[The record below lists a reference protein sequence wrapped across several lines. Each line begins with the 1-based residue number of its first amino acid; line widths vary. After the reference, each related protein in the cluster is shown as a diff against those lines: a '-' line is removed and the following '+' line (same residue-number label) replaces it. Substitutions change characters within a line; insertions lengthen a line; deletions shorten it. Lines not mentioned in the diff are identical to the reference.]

1 MQKAIHTY
9 LDLDVVNNNLTSDVI
24 APMLKFEEIRNTP
37 FLEGDSSEYFCS
49 IMRFSIQTGNSL
61 PIFIP
66 RIEVGQADV
75 NKTVY
80 QLTLRCLGG
89 TDTTTFYESTVP
101 LYHKTSDATV
111 STPLQPL
118 TKQDMSSNY
127 YFYCNIQDIIDV
139 FNTACTSAF
148 VALNKLLPKSAA
160 DPAKPD
166 VLTTILDSTY
176 CPFFEFDY
184 DTCKLVLNVDQN
196 YLTSSKMA
204 GEVYFNTR
212 FYELLSTLHCD
223 RISRTGFKNYRLHP
237 STINTRTVKDAT
249 GTYTMCQTIQEMST
263 LAIWNPIASV
273 VFCTGMLPVVSTNTS
288 PPLTYDDTS
297 NYNLT
302 SSGNNSNLS
311 NIISD
316 FEIPVSESNQ
326 YRPIIV
332 YNPSAEYRLIDM
344 NSQLNLNK
352 IDISVFWK
360 THYGEFIPLRL
371 QPGCAAHIKLLFR
384 HKTFY
389 LGY

>member
-37 FLEGDSSEYFCS
+37 FLDGDSSEYFCS

-89 TDTTTFYESTVP
+89 ISTTTFYEATVP

-111 STPLQPL
+111 SAPLQPL
-118 TKQDMSSNY
+118 MRQDMSSTY

-148 VALNKLLPKSAA
+148 VALNKLLPKGPP
-160 DPAKPD
+160 DPNNNNKWY
-166 VLTTILDSTY
+166 TILDSTY

-196 YLTSSKMA
+196 Y
-204 GEVYFNTR
+204 
-212 FYELLSTLHCD
+212 
-223 RISRTGFKNYRLHP
+223 
-237 STINTRTVKDAT
+237 
-249 GTYTMCQTIQEMST
+249 
-263 LAIWNPIASV
+263 
-273 VFCTGMLPVVSTNTS
+273 
-288 PPLTYDDTS
+288 PP
-297 NYNLT
+297 
-302 SSGNNSNLS
+302 
-311 NIISD
+311 
-316 FEIPVSESNQ
+316 P
-326 YRPIIV
+326 
-332 YNPSAEYRLIDM
+332 
-344 NSQLNLNK
+344 K
-352 IDISVFWK
+352 
-360 THYGEFIPLRL
+360 
-371 QPGCAAHIKLLFR
+371 
-384 HKTFY
+384 
-389 LGY
+389 